1 MERLKSMDVNDPVIC
16 AKTQMDAMP
25 ESCNEC
31 KFGRRYGCVGD
42 VYCQVLDEYFTGN
55 VKPPYKDRPDE
66 CPLIFAK
73 SATAIET
80 LLAER
85 DAAVKDLVTAE
96 SCKTCGNMSSW
107 CADNPD
113 MCMGYKWRG
122 VPPREATH

>member
-1 MERLKSMDVNDPVIC
+1 MDYKGFI
-16 AKTQMDAMP
+16 
-25 ESCNEC
+25 ESLHNEAVYQRIR
-31 KFGRRYGCVGD
+31 FGRD
-42 VYCQVLDEYFTGN
+42 VIATELES
-55 VKPPYKDRPDE
+55 
-66 CPLIFAK
+66 A
-73 SATAIET
+73 ATAIET

-122 VPPREATH
+122 VPHREATP